1 MTANLMFEVGQA
13 KIHDLHATA
22 ERRRTVGQVRAANRT
37 AHAGRVTPPRRSLV
51 ERVLSVW

>member
-13 KIHDLHATA
+13 KIHDLYATA
-22 ERRRTVGQVRAANRT
+22 ERRHTVDQLRAANRT
-37 AHAGRVTPPRRSLV
+37 AHAGRVSPRRRSLV